1 VLNSSEEQSFKGVVM
16 KKRIQELLSSSR
28 PNPSDCSVLTPDL
41 SERIFQDVQQRRLY
55 TYEQAAELIGCDPET
70 IRIHARGFPVIRRS
84 KPHRIPACVLD
95 LIIRTKIIAA

>member
-1 VLNSSEEQSFKGVVM
+1 M
-16 KKRIQELLSSSR
+16 KKRIQELLSSIR
-28 PNPSDCSVLTPDL
+28 QNPLDYSVLTPDL
-41 SERIFQDVQQRRLY
+41 SERIFQDVQHRRLY

-70 IRIHARGFPVIRRS
+70 IPIHARGFPIIRRS